1 MAVTATPPVLITP
14 APYEVSFGR
23 IAGRISRDARM
34 LLVGID
40 GRVVARR
47 DLNRRSTFDVHIQLP
62 QRRFRL
68 TVTAVYDAQRRA
80 GTTVR
85 AVYGLPRAAEPRA
98 PPRRSVQ
105 DPELARE
112 IRALAQ
118 RFPGLCGIYVQ
129 NLRTGAG
136 AAWNA
141 RAEFPAA
148 STLKVAI
155 AVEVLRAL
163 RGPPAEGSRLDVLMR
178 KAIVPSDDKAA
189 NDLLTWLGGSTSG
202 GSAKVNATF
211 RFLGLHDTEM
221 YGGYIVPAAT
231 PIPLERNAQP
241 SFVGKR
247 TTAWDFARLLRYL
260 HEASAGKGRLARRGG
275 FVPSEAKY
283 LLYLL
288 AHSQPSYLA
297 RYLDGTGVSVLDKPG
312 WIKRARHDGG
322 LAFWRDGS
330 FVAVVL
336 TYNERGVGVSS
347 EILAGRVAR
356 AAYAVFSGAKA
367 QSSAAGRDPQADPRG
382 LFPAARGERAPQPRP
397 SDVLH
402 PGEAVVRDGAER
414 PSWRRALRDVVR
426 GGGRPPGDAR
436 QGGSG
441 ALLPAAVRGPPG
453 LARRPPRRRA
463 PLG

>member
-23 IAGRISRDARM
+23 VAGRIGLDAQR
-34 LLVGID
+34 VVVRID
-40 GRVVARR
+40 GRVVAERE
-47 DLNRRSTFDVHIQLP
+47 LNRRTTFDFHVALP

-68 TVTAVYDAQRRA
+68 TVLALYPRGRA
-80 GTTVR
+80 ATSVLP
-85 AVYGLPRAAEPRA
+85 VFGLPRAAEPRA
-98 PPRRSVQ
+98 PPRRRVQ
-105 DPELARE
+105 DAGLARQ
-112 IRALAQ
+112 IRTLAR
-118 RFPGLCGIYVQ
+118 RFPGVCGIYVQ
-129 NLRTGAG
+129 NLRTGVG

-148 STLKVAI
+148 STLKVGI

-163 RGPPAEGSRLDVLMR
+163 RVRRPEGSRLDVLLR

-202 GSAKVNATF
+202 GSAKVDATF
-211 RFLGLHDTEM
+211 RALALNDTEM
-221 YGGYIVPAAT
+221 YGGYIVPSAT
-231 PIPLERNAQP
+231 PIPLERNVQP
-241 SFVGKR
+241 RFIGKR
-247 TTAWDFARLLRYL
+247 TTAWDFARLLRYV
-260 HEASAGKGRLARRGG
+260 HEAAAGRGRLARLGG
-275 FVPSEAKY
+275 VVPSEAKY

-297 RYLDGTGVSVLDKPG
+297 RYLDGTGVTVLDKPG
-312 WIKRARHDGG
+312 WISRARHDGG
-322 LAFWRDGS
+322 LAFWRGGG

-347 EILAGRVAR
+347 EVLAGRVAR

-367 QSSAAGRDPQADPRG
+367 RGREAEPDPGTGPRS
-382 LFPAARGERAPQPRP
+382 LLRASRGERAPEPRP
-397 SDVLH
+397 PDVLH
-402 PGEAVVRDGAER
+402 PREAVLRNGAER
-414 PSWRRALRDVVR
+414 PSWRRMVRQLVCRVRRAPGVAGR
-426 GGGRPPGDAR
+426 GGPRGFLRP
-436 QGGSG
+436 S
-441 ALLPAAVRGPPG
+441 LRGPPG

>member
-1 MAVTATPPVLITP
+1 MLITP

-23 IAGRISRDARM
+23 IAGRVSREARTVV
-34 LLVGID
+34 VGID
-40 GRVVARR
+40 GRIVARR
-47 DLNRRSTFDVHIQLP
+47 DLNRRSTFDFHVQLP

-68 TVTAVYDAQRRA
+68 AVTAVYDGQRHA
-80 GTTVR
+80 ATTVR

-105 DPELARE
+105 DRELARE

-129 NLRTGAG
+129 DLRTGAG

-163 RGPPAEGSRLDVLMR
+163 RGPPGEGSRLDVLMR
-178 KAIVPSDDKAA
+178 KAIIPSDDKAA

-202 GSAKVNATF
+202 GAAKVNATF
-211 RFLGLHDTEM
+211 RFLGLEQTEM
-221 YGGYIVPAAT
+221 YGGYIVPSAT
-231 PIPLERNAQP
+231 PIPLERHAQP
-241 SFVGKR
+241 RFIGKR
-247 TTAWDFARLLRYL
+247 TTAWDFARLLRYV
-260 HEASAGKGRLARRGG
+260 HEATAGKGRLARRGG

-322 LAFWRDGS
+322 LAFWRNGS

-336 TYNERGVGVSS
+336 TYNEGGVGVPS
-347 EILAGRVAR
+347 EVLAGRVAR
-356 AAYAVFSGAKA
+356 AAYAVFSGSKVR
-367 QSSAAGRDPQADPRG
+367 SSAARRDPRPDPRA
-382 LFPAARGERAPQPRP
+382 LLPAARGQRASQPWTP
-397 SDVLH
+397 DLLH
-402 PGEAVVRDGAER
+402 PGEAVVRDGSER
-414 PSWRRALRDVVR
+414 SSRRRALRDVVR
-426 GGGRPPGDAR
+426 CAGRSPADAR
-436 QGGSG
+436 RGGSRT
-441 ALLPAAVRGPPG
+441 LLPAAVRGPPG
-453 LARRPPRRRA
+453 LARSPPRRRA